1 MEYLDILRS
10 ADSHAPQRRP
20 GSLLAVPA
28 PIFASSTKGIFDRTR
43 QPRNDP
49 QCTPQNDAAA
59 RAEQS
64 MSVARVIV
72 TAET

>member
-1 MEYLDILRS
+1 MEHLDILHS
-10 ADSHAPQRRP
+10 ADSHAPRRSP
-20 GSLLAVPA
+20 ESLLAVPA
-28 PIFASSTKGIFDRTR
+28 PISASSTKRIFDRTR

-59 RAEQS
+59 RTEQS